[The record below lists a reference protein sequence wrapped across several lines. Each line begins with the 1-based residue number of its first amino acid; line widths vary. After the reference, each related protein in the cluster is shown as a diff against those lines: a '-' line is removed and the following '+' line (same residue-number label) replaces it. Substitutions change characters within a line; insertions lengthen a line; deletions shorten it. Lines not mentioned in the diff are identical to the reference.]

1 MSRFNT
7 LAQPRREAEAA
18 GGFSTFI
25 WSLLAGLLV
34 PVLVILLGLIAVLL
48 NQGGLGGTSVQL
60 GTHLRLPLEPTFA
73 AQTPLVQ
80 LTELVGISFAV
91 AAVFSMSIWLQR
103 RSADD
108 RARRIVKEL
117 HKRVLSQSLRR
128 AELEGA
134 AAQHVRAQ
142 QLIGEQLPSIQAGL
156 SMWFRAIPRS
166 LITFVGCV
174 IVALLVNLWLAMLA
188 VVSGILLWQLLRRLR
203 NSDDGE
209 LNQWEVPRTRNRMA
223 ELVGQAPLLA
233 RLQSQG
239 LADQAFGSELD
250 LLYRRLT
257 ERDGR
262 TARVWPMLFLAISAA
277 VAVLVLG
284 LGVNL
289 IEVDSSLGL
298 PSALV
303 LGLALG
309 GAIAAAGRL
318 LRLASQLRVSGEAS
332 DSVYHYLKRS
342 SEIAPSEQR
351 VGLAGLRESVEIQ
364 DVTLME
370 STGQPILSHL
380 GLKLQPGTLVSL
392 LGTDPVSTRALAE
405 LLMGFGLPSEG
416 RVTIDGISLRDVHP
430 QALARNVMWIE
441 PDGPLWDGTIY
452 ENLRG
457 GDDSISNSEIVDAL
471 SAVGVYDALQRLP
484 EGLNTMV
491 SAGDSMLGVESTY
504 AIATARALLHKPPV
518 LLALE
523 PLPPAEHLAEDPCL
537 KAFRKLVSNGTLV
550 IILPRRL
557 QTLRTADRVVLLN
570 GPRLVG
576 EGKHADLLAN
586 SDLYRHLNYLLF
598 NPYRHQKNESE

>member
-203 NSDDGE
+203 NSDDGD

-289 IEVDSSLGL
+289 IEVD
-298 PSALV
+298 
-303 LGLALG
+303 
-309 GAIAAAGRL
+309 
-318 LRLASQLRVSGEAS
+318 
-332 DSVYHYLKRS
+332 
-342 SEIAPSEQR
+342 
-351 VGLAGLRESVEIQ
+351 
-364 DVTLME
+364 
-370 STGQPILSHL
+370 
-380 GLKLQPGTLVSL
+380 
-392 LGTDPVSTRALAE
+392 
-405 LLMGFGLPSEG
+405 
-416 RVTIDGISLRDVHP
+416 
-430 QALARNVMWIE
+430 
-441 PDGPLWDGTIY
+441 
-452 ENLRG
+452 
-457 GDDSISNSEIVDAL
+457 
-471 SAVGVYDALQRLP
+471 
-484 EGLNTMV
+484 
-491 SAGDSMLGVESTY
+491 
-504 AIATARALLHKPPV
+504 
-518 LLALE
+518 
-523 PLPPAEHLAEDPCL
+523 
-537 KAFRKLVSNGTLV
+537 
-550 IILPRRL
+550 
-557 QTLRTADRVVLLN
+557 
-570 GPRLVG
+570 
-576 EGKHADLLAN
+576 
-586 SDLYRHLNYLLF
+586 
-598 NPYRHQKNESE
+598 

>member
-18 GGFSTFI
+18 GGFLTFV
-25 WSLLAGLLV
+25 WSVLAGLLV
-34 PVLVILLGLIAVLL
+34 PVLVVLLGLIAVLL
-48 NQGGLGGTSVQL
+48 NQGGLTGTSAQL
-60 GTHLRLPLEPTFA
+60 GAYLRLPLEPNFA
-73 AQTPLVQ
+73 AQTPMAQ
-80 LTELVGISFAV
+80 LTELVIVSFAV

-103 RSADD
+103 RSADE
-108 RARRIVKEL
+108 RARRIVKAL
-117 HKRVLSQSLRR
+117 HTRVLSQSLRR
-128 AELEGA
+128 AEIEGA

-142 QLIGEQLPSIQAGL
+142 QLIGEQLPLIQAGL

-166 LITFVGCV
+166 VITLVGCV
-174 IVALLVNLWLAMLA
+174 ILALLVDIWLAMLA
-188 VVSGILLWQLLRRLR
+188 VVSGILLWQLARRLR
-203 NSDDGE
+203 NDEETE
-209 LNQWEVPRTRNRMA
+209 LNQWEVPRARNRMA

-239 LADQAFGSELD
+239 LADRAFGSELD
-250 LLYRRLT
+250 LLYRRLA

-262 TARVWPMLFLAISAA
+262 TARVWPLLFLAISAS
-277 VAVLVLG
+277 VAVVLLG

-289 IEVDSSLGL
+289 FAVDNTLSL

-303 LGLALG
+303 LGLSLG
-309 GAIAAAGRL
+309 GALAAAGRL
-318 LRLASQLRVSGEAS
+318 LTLANKLRKSGEAS
-332 DSVYHYLKRS
+332 DSIYHYLKRS

-351 VGLAGLRESVEIQ
+351 VGLGGIRESVEIE
-364 DVTLME
+364 DVTLVE

-380 GLKLQPGTLVSL
+380 GLRLTPGSLVAL
-392 LGTDPVSTRALAE
+392 LGTDSVSTRALAE
-405 LLMGFGLPSEG
+405 LMMGFGMPSEG
-416 RVTIDGISLRDVHP
+416 RVTIDGIQLRDIHP

-457 GDDSISNSEIVDAL
+457 TDEAISNSEIVDAVT
-471 SAVGVYDALQRLP
+471 AVGVFDRLQRLP
-484 EGLNTMV
+484 EGMNTMV
-491 SAGDSMLGVESTY
+491 SPGDSMLGVETTY
-504 AIATARALLHKPPV
+504 AIAAARALLHKPPV

-523 PLPPAEHLAEDPCL
+523 PPPPAEHLAEDPCL
-537 KAFRKLVSNGTLV
+537 KAFRKLVSSGTLV
-550 IILPRRL
+550 VILPRRL

-576 EGKHADLLAN
+576 EGKHADLLSN

-598 NPYRHQKNESE
+598 NPYRQKKSE